1 MAIGSK
7 IILGAATGQSWYS
20 IQITNAGLYQNGTA
34 YEAFNSANWASYAV
48 TLSDPNTKGRYEASM
63 PLSPASYVDQ
73 WFFRRAGGSPAITDA
88 PALGLDPNTY
98 WNGSAFQNDITSING
113 SASAASSLSF
123 VQNDS
128 SNTLIVNATAM
139 NWGGLYNQSATEN
152 LSATTISTSQTF
164 STASASVTLATSQP
178 FYAPSKA
185 GDQMTLTS
193 LQVASIVNNIW
204 QAGTGSSAFS
214 VIGSIGKLLLNDTVT
229 FAAILTHL
237 QNFTSGT
244 ESVATNY
251 ALLQNPSANTN
262 FLNTRI
268 SNVSLTD
275 TTSTLTTLPV
285 INDTNSAAA
294 LALLLNL
301 TVPAQAGTNNQFTA
315 HALALGPTGNEG
327 VGPYVVTQQV
337 TDGTS
342 NIQSVLVGLSINNTN
357 YSALTGA
364 DGIATFGLN
373 ATGVYLESAA
383 PTIGMYENYTPTT
396 QTISGSTTLSVIVL
410 VPSAP
415 PIPGVGQCIGTL
427 VCVNAHGARESGVT
441 VWFQAANV
449 PNEAEGVDYDN
460 TIFVE
465 TSGSFGVISTL
476 FPSGSVP
483 YQHWRGN
490 SSTATGPKTSFT
502 TAANDGDTFNIP
514 DGIGSP

>member
-1 MAIGSK
+1 MANELNVTNS
-7 IILGAATGQSWYS
+7 TGQTMYCIVVSG
-20 IQITNAGLYQNGTA
+20 AMFLNGTTLEA
-34 YEAFNSANWASYAV
+34 YNAAHWTNYAISL
-48 TLSDPNTKGRYEASM
+48 TDPHTIGMYSGTM
-63 PLSPASYVDQ
+63 PLASAGNYSPNYYRQAS
-73 WFFRRAGGSPAITDA
+73 GSPATTDA
-88 PALGLDPNTY
+88 PALAVEPNGPLF
-98 WNGSAFQNDITSING
+98 W
-113 SASAASSLSF
+113 
-123 VQNDS
+123 
-128 SNTLIVNATAM
+128 
-139 NWGGLYNQSATEN
+139 
-152 LSATTISTSQTF
+152 
-164 STASASVTLATSQP
+164 
-178 FYAPSKA
+178 
-185 GDQMTLTS
+185 
-193 LQVASIVNNIW
+193 
-204 QAGTGSSAFS
+204 
-214 VIGSIGKLLLNDTVT
+214 
-229 FAAILTHL
+229 
-237 QNFTSGT
+237 SGT
-244 ESVATNY
+244 AFVN
-251 ALLQNPSANTN
+251 
-262 FLNTRI
+262 
-268 SNVSLTD
+268 
-275 TTSTLTTLPV
+275 
-285 INDTNSAAA
+285 NDTNSSAT
-294 LALLLNL
+294 LSLLLNM
-301 TVPAQAGTNNQFTA
+301 TVPAQTGTNNQFTA

-342 NIQSVLVGLSINNTN
+342 SIQSVLVGLSINNTN

-449 PNEAEGVDYDN
+449 PNEAEGVDYDS

-502 TAANDGDTFNIP
+502 TAANDGDTFDIP